1 MGLLSKIGIAAFIGV
16 NAKIFF
22 RLITSLI
29 LIFIFNLI
37 YVKYEALLLAT
48 SPEKLFIPL
57 YIYTAIVMSLILW
70 TLISFKFFSSFKEAE
85 KKIEIKNSFINKPND
100 YEKIRDVTKH
110 PTLKSFKDKLVS
122 HE

>member
-1 MGLLSKIGIAAFIGV
+1 
-16 NAKIFF
+16 
-22 RLITSLI
+22 
-29 LIFIFNLI
+29 
-37 YVKYEALLLAT
+37 
-48 SPEKLFIPL
+48 
-57 YIYTAIVMSLILW
+57 MSLILW